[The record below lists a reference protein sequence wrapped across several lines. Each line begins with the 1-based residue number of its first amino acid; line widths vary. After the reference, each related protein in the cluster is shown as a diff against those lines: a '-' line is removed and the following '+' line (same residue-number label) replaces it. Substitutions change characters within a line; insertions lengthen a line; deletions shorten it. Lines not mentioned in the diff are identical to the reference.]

1 MEPENATAE
10 DEAKLARLAG
20 GRRIDVHH
28 HVVLPE
34 YRSALERAGAA
45 DPSRPLGRNFDPAVE
60 CEIMD
65 QLGTAASIINPL
77 SAAGVHHGDDANARY
92 LTEATN
98 EALAKFVSAKQDRMG
113 FFAAL
118 PLPDLDGALRQ
129 MEAALNGLGADGVIF
144 LSNQNGRYI
153 GDPEFEDLYAEMD
166 RRRVIAFVHPAR
178 PLYLKELKLDLWP
191 AYVEYPFET
200 TRVAANLIYHGIMA
214 RYPNIKWI
222 LAHAGGALPYLAFR
236 LQLMEEG
243 DPHSPTFSERVPEG
257 VAAYADQFYF
267 DIALSGAA
275 APMAALTEMADPTRI
290 LFGSDWP
297 YVDRYFIGEQMINL
311 DHAPSF
317 DDETMAAMER
327 DNAVALF
334 PRFGGAG

>member
-1 MEPENATAE
+1 
-10 DEAKLARLAG
+10 
-20 GRRIDVHH
+20 
-28 HVVLPE
+28 VVLPE
-34 YRSALERAGAA
+34 YQSALVRAGAA

-60 CEIMD
+60 CEVMD
-65 QLGTAASIINPL
+65 QLGTAASIVNPL

-92 LTEATN
+92 LTESTN
-98 EALAKFVSAKQDRMG
+98 EALAKFVSAAPDRLG
-113 FFAAL
+113 FFSAL

-129 MEAALNGLGADGVIF
+129 MAHGLDDLGAEGVIF
-144 LSNQNGRYI
+144 LTNQNGRYV

-166 RRRVIAFVHPAR
+166 RRQVIAFVHPAR
-178 PLYLKELKLDLWP
+178 PTYLATLRLDLWP
-191 AYVEYPFET
+191 AYVEYAFET
-200 TRVAANLIYHGIMA
+200 TRVATNLIYHGIMA

-222 LAHAGGALPYLAFR
+222 LAHAGGTLPYLTHR
-236 LQLMEEG
+236 LRLMEEG
-243 DPHSPTFSERVPEG
+243 DPNTPSFNERVPEG
-257 VAAYADQFYF
+257 VDAYLDKFYF
-267 DIALSGAA
+267 DVALSGGA

-317 DDETMAAMER
+317 DPATMAAMER

-334 PRFGGAG
+334 PRFGGTS